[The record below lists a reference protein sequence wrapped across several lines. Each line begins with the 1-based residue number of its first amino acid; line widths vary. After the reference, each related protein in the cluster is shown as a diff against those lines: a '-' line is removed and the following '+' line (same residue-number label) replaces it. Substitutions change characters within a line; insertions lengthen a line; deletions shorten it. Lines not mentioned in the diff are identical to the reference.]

1 MQAQLYIDLYKNLFQ
16 GSELFHALIALTI
29 ADDEN

>member
-1 MQAQLYIDLYKNLFQ
+1 MHKQLYIDFEKNLFQ